1 MKKYQLTG
9 EIADFDF
16 HNDMWDFCGPKS
28 LKAWLAELKVGEK
41 AEIEVNSPGGL
52 VIAGIEMANAIKNSK
67 AHITAHVT
75 GIAASMASVI
85 VCACDE
91 IQMEE
96 ASFLMIHDPWTYAE
110 GNAEQLRKDAAFLD
124 QCKAV
129 CMAFYRG
136 KFDCD
141 AEKLAA
147 LMSAETWYTG
157 RECLENGLK
166 CSVVASDMKAA
177 AKIGARQ
184 FGKMPE
190 AAAKLYEF
198 RQMDDATKAEIEKAK
213 AEQTAATTGAGAESA
228 QGEAAQDKAA
238 GSIPKE
244 SAQGSER
251 AEPSAPAAEMQTETE
266 PRKTPPESKEAQP
279 QGAAEAGIS
288 EPSKPSGANDTT
300 SAADAQ
306 WEARFRGASRKINE
320 LQDAIKASEATIA
333 ELRGQVEQSGKDL
346 AEANAKVSELAGKLD
361 EGAKA
366 LAAKDREIAEVRD
379 SLAKANEQVEHLKQ
393 TRNLLTGG
401 VLNLGRAEDVEAEY
415 QAKMKAAKSPEEREK
430 VRSEYRGKV
439 KKSKTK

>member
-1 MKKYQLTG
+1 MKKYQLIG

-16 HNDMWDFCGPKS
+16 HSDLWDFCGPKS
-28 LKAWLAELKVGEK
+28 LKAFLADLKVGEK
-41 AEIEVNSPGGL
+41 AVIEINSPGGL
-52 VIAGIEMANAIKNSK
+52 VMSGIEMANAIKNSK
-67 AHITAHVT
+67 AHLIAHVT

-85 VCACDE
+85 ACACDE

-129 CMAFYRG
+129 CMSFYRG

-141 AEKLAA
+141 EEKLAA

-177 AKIGARQ
+177 AKIGSRQ

-198 RQMDDATKAEIEKAK
+198 RQMDDATKAEIEKVK
-213 AEQTAATTGAGAESA
+213 AEQTAAAAGSGEGSDQAEVN
-228 QGEAAQDKAA
+228 QDRAA

-244 SAQGSER
+244 SGQGSAQ
-251 AEPSAPAAEMQTETE
+251 AESGAPAAETQTATE
-266 PRKTPPESKEAQP
+266 PRKTPPESKGAQP
-279 QGAAEAGIS
+279 GEARAEIS
-288 EPSKPSGANDTT
+288 EPSNPSPVNDTK
-300 SAADAQ
+300 SAEDSQ
-306 WEARFRGASRKINE
+306 WEARFKGASKKINE
-320 LQDAIKASEATIA
+320 LQDAIKAHEATIA
-333 ELRGQVEQSGKDL
+333 ELRSQIETAGKDL
-346 AEANAKVSELAGKLD
+346 AAANAKVSELAGTIEKQAQDLK
-361 EGAKA
+361 AKEND
-366 LAAKDREIAEVRD
+366 LADVRN
-379 SLAKANEQVEHLKQ
+379 SLAKANEHVKHLEE

-401 VLNLGRAEDVEAEY
+401 VLSLPEDSAKVDVDSGKTPEAREELRKKI
-415 QAKMKAAKSPEEREK
+415 QAKKNKL
-430 VRSEYRGKV
+430 
-439 KKSKTK
+439 KK